1 MKRPTMKHIAFA
13 REDINTLAT
22 RLNDLVARVTAL
34 ESSISK
40 KK

>member
-1 MKRPTMKHIAFA
+1 MKRPTMKHIGYA
-13 REDINTLAT
+13 REDIKTLAN
-22 RLNDLVARVTAL
+22 RLNLLVARVTAL